1 MNLTV
6 LRFMHYDRVK
16 PVYQLEEGENFL
28 LTARIDK
35 GESGPGYSPQI
46 TGTYKVSG
54 SGAMNGVTFKN
65 GTFQVSP
72 NKKNG
77 LYFIE
82 VVANKKP
89 VWLYTYTGYA
99 NKWRT
104 HYQISFKTEKINTKG
119 DLGVI
124 ENQLFYKSFK
134 EEELKNYVVLT
145 ER

>member
-6 LRFMHYDRVK
+6 LRFMHFDRVK
-16 PVYQLEEGENFL
+16 PIYQLEEGENFL

-35 GESGPGYSPQI
+35 ENSLNFVSG
-46 TGTYKVSG
+46 TGTNFVRGIPNQMLKS
-54 SGAMNGVTFKN
+54 
-65 GTFQVSP
+65 SP
-72 NKKNG
+72 TPKPQDRKCG

-82 VVANKKP
+82 VVANKRP
-89 VWLYTYTGYA
+89 VWLYTYTGYM
-99 NKWRT
+99 NKWKD
-104 HYQISFKTEKINTKG
+104 HYQINFKSEKVNTKG

-134 EEELKNYVVLT
+134 EKELKNYVVLT